1 MAGNQIIA
9 VVAARNLN
17 GWGPFSDPTPL
28 ALGALIQ
35 TFPQKMGAPVRLS
48 TTTVQ
53 SLFVEWTP
61 LNVPEN
67 GYSTV
72 LSYNLQWDMGS
83 GGTTW
88 YNLIGFDTQN
98 LATTF

>member
-67 GYSTV
+67 GFSTV
-72 LSYNLQWDMGS
+72 LSYNL
-83 GGTTW
+83 
-88 YNLIGFDTQN
+88 
-98 LATTF
+98 